1 MSAPTEYKKRPANFP
16 AYPFPGFIGALGIP
30 AQPSN
35 TGMSFRDYIAVKAM
49 ETMLNND
56 CERPSDFRD
65 CYRIAD
71 EMIAARGT

>member
-1 MSAPTEYKKRPANFP
+1 MSNEYEPKRRAANFP

-35 TGMSFRDYIAVKAM
+35 TGMSFRDYVAVKAM
-49 ETMLNND
+49 VTMLEND
-56 CERPSDFRD
+56 CESPSDFKD

-71 EMIAARGT
+71 EMIAARG